1 MKKQWV
7 PILILAWLILL
18 TVCMILVQMR
28 TGVVDDILDEQDRQ
42 AGILIKQSEILA
54 LNTVLVRAL
63 VEQVRSGR
71 ETAKDEVT
79 LRLEELPQ

>member
-1 MKKQWV
+1 
-7 PILILAWLILL
+7 
-18 TVCMILVQMR
+18 MR
-28 TGVVDDILDEQDRQ
+28 TGTIDEILDEQDRQ

-63 VEQVRSGR
+63 VEQVRSDR
-71 ETAKDEVT
+71 ETAKDEVA

>member
-1 MKKQWV
+1 MV
-7 PILILAWLILL
+7 LF
-18 TVCMILVQMR
+18 QMR
-28 TGVVDDILDEQDRQ
+28 TGVVDEILDEQDRQ

>member
-1 MKKQWV
+1 MCSV
-7 PILILAWLILL
+7 LPYGFPISVIINSLL
-18 TVCMILVQMR
+18 FQMR
-28 TGVVDDILDEQDRQ
+28 TGVVDEILDEQDRQ

>member
-7 PILILAWLILL
+7 PILILAWLVLL
-18 TVCMILVQMR
+18 TVCMVLFQMR
-28 TGVVDDILDEQDRQ
+28 TGVVDEILDEQDRQ

-71 ETAKDEVT
+71 ENAKDEVT